1 MNRITD
7 TIMPHKTII
16 RLSGVARNPA
26 NGFPARLLDIHLAIM
41 DAIIGYHIPHWDFDT
56 KIVKLVRKEQETRRR
71 KVRKEQETIDNL
83 PPDEQQMYIQDLVL
97 QQEVI
102 SEMDNDLIQKEIDHI
117 FGELAQLGCEYTGQS
132 HEFME
137 EPSLPDLEYQPPSH
151 ISLFNATPESFKARI
166 AARNNVMKVGCV
178 FSLKTSIGEVSE
190 IAWVRNIGNYS
201 QSLVVSEKIAELMVY
216 LKTLRLAKRLH

>member
-1 MNRITD
+1 
-7 TIMPHKTII
+7 
-16 RLSGVARNPA
+16 
-26 NGFPARLLDIHLAIM
+26 M

-56 KIVKLVRKEQETRRR
+56 KIVKL
-71 KVRKEQETIDNL
+71 VRKEQETIDNL